1 MAKDASPADLSR
13 LTSAS
18 AHSMGRDQGDGEPA
32 SQGAKANA
40 ADRRWEVSCS
50 IEEEIMPR
58 EEPPNQGMEDWT
70 EAMRPIRHPQ
80 AA

>member
-1 MAKDASPADLSR
+1 MAKDVEASDLSL

-18 AHSMGRDQGDGEPA
+18 AHSMGRDQGDREQA
-32 SQGAKANA
+32 SRGAKTNA
-40 ADRRWEVSCS
+40 AERRWEVSCS

-70 EAMRPIRHPQ
+70 EAMRPIRHRN